1 MQQALISSENKYR
14 TLVEQSHVGV
24 FIMDE
29 VTIVYANRALAD
41 MLGVTEKELVGKSY
55 LELLA
60 PEAIDDTAPLR
71 RAYRTTATSPRTS
84 KAACCMPTAS
94 ACTRA

>member
-29 VTIVYANRALAD
+29 VKIVYANRA
-41 MLGVTEKELVGKSY
+41 
-55 LELLA
+55 A
-60 PEAIDDTAPLR
+60 PAP
-71 RAYRTTATSPRTS
+71 
-84 KAACCMPTAS
+84 AA
-94 ACTRA
+94 